1 LLGPLGHS
9 VAALAALAGLPA
21 ALGAFAL
28 NPRARRGWRERLGA
42 APDRGPLPICDSVWI
57 HGASVGEILAGAK
70 LSDRLRAAGHVTCA
84 STMTLT
90 GREVMRQARP
100 EVPCSLAP
108 LDHPWLVEAALSR
121 VRPSA
126 LVLIETELWPSW
138 IAAAARRGV
147 PVIVASGRISNRSFP
162 RYRRFAPLLRG
173 TFARLSAVGA
183 RTEEDARRFVAL
195 GVPQDR
201 VRVCG
206 DLKLSPPE
214 VPARL
219 APELECRLP
228 NCALLVAGSTHAG
241 EEEAALGALH
251 AAERAG
257 VSVALVLAPRYPERA
272 DEVEHVVRSA
282 GRRLVRSSERD
293 GRNLTPGGVL
303 LLDSLGDLA
312 GMYTRATVAFV
323 GGSLVPRG
331 GHNLLEPAAAGRLVL
346 FGPHTENAKN
356 AADLLLACG
365 AGERVEDAQA
375 FAAAAARWMAD
386 PNAAAQRGARG
397 RQALE
402 GHRGSVECNA
412 ALVEAVLGARSART
426 KGQG

>member
-1 LLGPLGHS
+1 
-9 VAALAALAGLPA
+9 
-21 ALGAFAL
+21 
-28 NPRARRGWRERLGA
+28 
-42 APDRGPLPICDSVWI
+42 
-57 HGASVGEILAGAK
+57 VGEILAGMK
-70 LSDRLRAAGHVTCA
+70 LSDRLRADGRVTSA

-90 GREVMRQARP
+90 GREIMRRERP
-100 EVPCSLAP
+100 EVPCGLAP

-183 RTEEDARRFVAL
+183 RTEEDALRFAEL

-201 VRVCG
+201 VSVCG
-206 DLKLSPPE
+206 DLKLSPGE
-214 VPARL
+214 VPPRL
-219 APELECRLP
+219 APELARRLP
-228 NCALLVAGSTHAG
+228 ECALLVAGSTHSG

-251 AAERAG
+251 AAECAG
-257 VSVALVLAPRYPERA
+257 VSAALVLAPRYPERA
-272 DEVEHVVRSA
+272 DEIECVVRRA
-282 GRRLVRSSERD
+282 GRPLVRSSDKD
-293 GRNLTPGGVL
+293 GGKLTPGGVL
-303 LLDSLGDLA
+303 LLDGLGDLA
-312 GMYTRATVAFV
+312 GVFTRATVAFV

-331 GHNLLEPAAAGRLVL
+331 GHNLLEPASAGRLVL

-365 AGERVEDAQA
+365 AGERVADAEA
-375 FAAAAARWMAD
+375 FAAAAARWLAD
-386 PNAAAQRGARG
+386 PETAARRGAQG
-397 RQALE
+397 REALE
-402 GHRGSVECNA
+402 QHRGSVERNA
-412 ALVEAVLGARSART
+412 ALVDAVLRAQPARSGA
-426 KGQG
+426 KG